1 MNRTKMVVKASFVSL
16 FMYVLTAILAIIR
29 TGIFIKGYGSASNG
43 AMQLSNQIFNYLV
56 ILESGLGAAYLFK
69 MYKPFEDKNF
79 KKVNALY
86 KGLSKSLKKI
96 ATIMLILLIGISF
109 IYPFTIKDNSISY
122 LKISLI
128 LLLIGVKNIIP
139 YYFYLSKKNLLYAY
153 EKKYYADFIDGVI
166 NSLTFIVEIIMCIL
180 HVDLLITLSVA
191 IIIFYISNYI
201 YTFILKRECYEVLKE
216 NEKPS
221 FEGNKMT
228 KDILVH
234 QVAYTINSATDSV
247 ILSIVNTLNSVTI
260 YNAYNTIIT
269 FPIKIV
275 NKLVDNLRASVGKK
289 MINDLEG
296 TYKVFNEA
304 LALSFTMSAIMS
316 SLFVILANDFV
327 TLWIG
332 KEYTL
337 DFICVIAFGLLLI
350 HRTIIP
356 IIYIARDGK
365 GLYKESKNYTLAQ
378 TMVNIII
385 SLLLVN
391 KYGITG
397 LLIGT
402 LVSAY
407 FVLIPFN
414 YNLVY
419 KKVFMKKN
427 TLIYKLIINILYVS
441 LLTLGIYEINNLL
454 NIVGDSSWISFV
466 IKAVIDGSIVIVIT
480 LIINYLFNR
489 SFKDVLKRFLK

>member
-180 HVDLLITLSVA
+180 H
-191 IIIFYISNYI
+191 I
-201 YTFILKRECYEVLKE
+201 YR
-216 NEKPS
+216 
-221 FEGNKMT
+221 
-228 KDILVH
+228 
-234 QVAYTINSATDSV
+234 
-247 ILSIVNTLNSVTI
+247 
-260 YNAYNTIIT
+260 
-269 FPIKIV
+269 
-275 NKLVDNLRASVGKK
+275 R
-289 MINDLEG
+289 
-296 TYKVFNEA
+296 
-304 LALSFTMSAIMS
+304 
-316 SLFVILANDFV
+316 
-327 TLWIG
+327 
-332 KEYTL
+332 
-337 DFICVIAFGLLLI
+337 
-350 HRTIIP
+350 
-356 IIYIARDGK
+356 
-365 GLYKESKNYTLAQ
+365 
-378 TMVNIII
+378 
-385 SLLLVN
+385 
-391 KYGITG
+391 
-397 LLIGT
+397 
-402 LVSAY
+402 
-407 FVLIPFN
+407 
-414 YNLVY
+414 
-419 KKVFMKKN
+419 
-427 TLIYKLIINILYVS
+427 
-441 LLTLGIYEINNLL
+441 
-454 NIVGDSSWISFV
+454 
-466 IKAVIDGSIVIVIT
+466 
-480 LIINYLFNR
+480 
-489 SFKDVLKRFLK
+489 